1 MRLFVAIELP
11 EAWRVEATAARRWL
25 LDRLLHPSG
34 EAVDD
39 QPGLRFTSPER
50 LHLTLRF
57 LGEVDEAALPAL
69 QQQLAGEVVAVD
81 VALELAALG
90 TFGSRAR
97 PRVVW
102 LGLGGD
108 LDGLQATRAAVDR
121 ALVAA
126 GVAVDDQ
133 PLRPHITLAR
143 VDRRATPGQR
153 RAIRAA
159 IEEIEAPASARFVA
173 REVVLVRS
181 HLGRD
186 VRYEVLGRYPRA
198 SI

>member
-11 EAWRVEATAARRWL
+11 EAWRAEATAARRWL
-25 LDRLLHPSG
+25 LDRLRQSSG

-57 LGEVDEAALPAL
+57 LGEVEEPVLPAL

-81 VALELAALG
+81 VPLELAALG
-90 TFGSRAR
+90 TFGSRGR
-97 PRVVW
+97 PNVVW

-108 LDGLQATRAAVDR
+108 LDGLQATRVAVDR
-121 ALVAA
+121 ALAAA
-126 GVAVDDQ
+126 GVEVDDQ

-186 VRYEVLGRYPRA
+186 VRYEVLGRYRRA